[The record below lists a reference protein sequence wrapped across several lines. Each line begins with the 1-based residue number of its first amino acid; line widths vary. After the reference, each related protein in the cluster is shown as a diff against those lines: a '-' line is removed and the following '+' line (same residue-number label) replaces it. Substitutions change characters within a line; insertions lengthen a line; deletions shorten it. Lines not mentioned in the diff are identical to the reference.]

1 MSEAQNVRPVNEFV
15 IEGRLPSL
23 NDYTS
28 ANRSHWSKGAKLKR
42 NVEADIIWQMRAARN
57 KGTLRPPSRKIVLH
71 IGWHESDQRRDVDNI
86 VSAKK
91 FILDAMQKAGIIPND
106 NRKWVAGV
114 YDEIIDD
121 TRDFVHVRLQEIE

>member
-1 MSEAQNVRPVNEFV
+1 MSEAQTAPAVNEFV

-23 NDYTS
+23 NDYTR
-28 ANRSHWSKGAKLKR
+28 ANRSHWSKGAEYKR
-42 NVEADIIWQMRAARN
+42 NVEAEIIWQIRAARN
-57 KGTLRPPSRKIVLH
+57 KGTLHPVSRKIVLH
-71 IGWHESDQRRDVDNI
+71 IEWHESDQRRDVDNI

-114 YDEIIDD
+114 YDKIIDD
-121 TRDFVHVRLQEIE
+121 TRDFVHVRLQEIK

>member
-1 MSEAQNVRPVNEFV
+1 MSEAQTAPAVNEFV

-28 ANRSHWSKGAKLKR
+28 ANRSHWSKGAKFKR
-42 NVEADIIWQMRAARN
+42 NVEADIIWQIRAARN

-71 IGWHESDQRRDVDNI
+71 IEWHESDQRRDVDNI

-121 TRDFVHVRLQEIE
+121 TKDFVHVRLQEIE